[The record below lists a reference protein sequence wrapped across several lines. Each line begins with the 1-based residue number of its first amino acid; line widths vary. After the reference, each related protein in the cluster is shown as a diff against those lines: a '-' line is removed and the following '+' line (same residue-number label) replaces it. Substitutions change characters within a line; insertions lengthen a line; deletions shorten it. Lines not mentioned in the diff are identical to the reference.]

1 MKSFEAESYYDIL
14 RIHPDAD
21 LLEIK
26 RAYRETRDI
35 YREDSLATY
44 SLFSD
49 EQRSKLLRQID
60 AAYHTLS
67 DRKKRQAYDRELTEA
82 GHFPGI
88 SITPPITVQETPEAA
103 PDEGPKAFD
112 FSTWVT
118 NRMKEEDIAR
128 LAEDVTAKDL
138 VSGRDLKELREAM
151 DIKLSDIY
159 EITRISQ
166 TTLSLIEH
174 NQFDR
179 LPADVFLKSFLKTY
193 AEILHLDSHRVIE
206 GYYRNKEL
214 SIKSAS

>member
-35 YREDSLATY
+35 YQEDALATY

-49 EQRSKLLRQID
+49 EQRSELLGQID

-67 DRKKRQAYDRELTEA
+67 DRKRRKAYDRELAET
-82 GHFPGI
+82 GHLSGTSGKPPMTFQDKPQSATDQ
-88 SITPPITVQETPEAA
+88 SIRAS
-103 PDEGPKAFD
+103 DL
-112 FSTWVT
+112 STWVK

-128 LAEDVTAKDL
+128 MVEDVTEKDC
-138 VSGRDLKELREAM
+138 VSGSDLKRLREAM
-151 DIKLSDIY
+151 DIKLSDVY

-166 TTLSLIEH
+166 TTLSLIEN
-174 NQFDR
+174 NQFNR

-206 GYYRNKEL
+206 GYYRNKAL
-214 SIKSAS
+214 SQESAS